1 MKGTIMF
8 ALAYIMYTIAGIMGV
23 YIVALCVAKFIAHL
37 EKKEIDKILL
47 ISKRE
52 DEAAQKA
59 ADDDLM
65 AIADAAGVLSPR
77 MRNVLN
83 EL

>member
-8 ALAYIMYTIAGIMGV
+8 ALAYIIYTIAGIMGV
-23 YIVALCVAKFIAHL
+23 YVVALCVAKYIAHL
-37 EKKEIDKILL
+37 EKKGIDQILL
-47 ISKRE
+47 DSKRE
-52 DEAAQKA
+52 NEAAQKA
-59 ADDDLM
+59 ADEDLM